1 MAYLQELLQTQNEI
15 IRQQQTTSMAEFGL
29 RSGEAYAQYF
39 PTWEVTSPQYQYPQ
53 AWSLAQ
59 LGYKTNEVA
68 YACIS
73 LKMKTIS
80 EAPLRIWDKKEE
92 EFIDDSKNEEFFR
105 FMEQPC
111 PDISQVDFHAA
122 NQMYLDIA
130 GFMAWEKDTSNDGS
144 LLAIWPMMPQYC
156 SFKRGQSKLLRVIQ
170 YQPYTGLPA
179 LDIPRERICIQM
191 YADPQYFGLRPLS
204 PTAVLADII
213 KVDNDMTIM
222 LQTFIQN
229 GAFVSGILASEQ
241 IIQEADARF
250 AKERFKEAHGGPNK
264 AGEIVVVGKGLKFE
278 PINQTF
284 RDMVFPEVD
293 ARSETRICMGYN
305 VPPILVSA
313 KSGMDRATYSNYEQ
327 ARKAWYEE
335 YVTSQWRFLSERYT
349 RDILPHFDADTN
361 HILMFDTKNI
371 KALQEDRTNTW
382 KRATDAYKARVIV
395 RNDALVEMGLDQL
408 EDEAIGKE
416 YYSTAMEQYSLSE
429 ENNLDEPNTEEPQGG
444 LQNKLK
450 VMGPDRVKVTEK
462 EKEEEEKDF
471 RSFAKRRLK
480 EGKPND
486 IGEFEFKYI
495 DEKRQRQL
503 LNEFNVPDPDAE
515 MVLKALLKVVETI
528 TVTINDKDAKKK
540 RLSYY
545 D

>member
-191 YADPQYFGLRPLS
+191 YADPQ
-204 PTAVLADII
+204 
-213 KVDNDMTIM
+213 
-222 LQTFIQN
+222 
-229 GAFVSGILASEQ
+229 
-241 IIQEADARF
+241 
-250 AKERFKEAHGGPNK
+250 
-264 AGEIVVVGKGLKFE
+264 
-278 PINQTF
+278 
-284 RDMVFPEVD
+284 
-293 ARSETRICMGYN
+293 
-305 VPPILVSA
+305 
-313 KSGMDRATYSNYEQ
+313 
-327 ARKAWYEE
+327 
-335 YVTSQWRFLSERYT
+335 
-349 RDILPHFDADTN
+349 
-361 HILMFDTKNI
+361 
-371 KALQEDRTNTW
+371 
-382 KRATDAYKARVIV
+382 
-395 RNDALVEMGLDQL
+395 
-408 EDEAIGKE
+408 
-416 YYSTAMEQYSLSE
+416 
-429 ENNLDEPNTEEPQGG
+429 
-444 LQNKLK
+444 
-450 VMGPDRVKVTEK
+450 
-462 EKEEEEKDF
+462 
-471 RSFAKRRLK
+471 
-480 EGKPND
+480 
-486 IGEFEFKYI
+486 
-495 DEKRQRQL
+495 
-503 LNEFNVPDPDAE
+503 
-515 MVLKALLKVVETI
+515 
-528 TVTINDKDAKKK
+528 
-540 RLSYY
+540 
-545 D
+545 